1 LGTIFV
7 ISLHLTCFLH
17 LFIKHGWKLENK
29 FGDVGDIADIKN
41 VCNDHQPK
49 EKVRM
54 HDQEKKEHH

>member
-1 LGTIFV
+1 M
-7 ISLHLTCFLH
+7 H

-54 HDQEKKEHH
+54 HDQEKKEHHWNDQ